1 MSRSRRAGQVHS
13 AESATA
19 SRSARPSLEPAR
31 QTRHRPVYARLLGLR
46 NLAPGGFLCFMFLE
60 GTIALGVLLALAELV
75 SWWGVLVLPLTVAVM
90 VKLND
95 VIAGA
100 VGPPAVPSPRA
111 VSSAAGRASSVPT
124 TRVDTCTGEPA
135 GALRSHG
142 GVEGREERAS
152 MQRVDLG
159 DAVAARQGGFATW
172 PDVPRVNAGPALHS
186 TAASPPPAEWPLPAE
201 WTSQAEWPPLGGWP
215 SQAEWLPQAEL
226 TPHAGLAPHVE
237 FTPRAELIPHTESP
251 PQAGWSPPAES
262 PPGAGDD
269 LVRRAHTVGLPRHE
283 IHGWT
288 SAPSATA
295 VDTNGPSAEQLDAR
309 LQRERHSATRR
320 YE

>member
-1 MSRSRRAGQVHS
+1 MSRSRRAGQLHS
-13 AESATA
+13 AESAMA
-19 SRSARPSLEPAR
+19 RRAARPSLEPAR
-31 QTRHRPVYARLLGLR
+31 QRRHRPVYARLLGLR

-100 VGPPAVPSPRA
+100 VGPQVVTSPRA
-111 VSSAAGRASSVPT
+111 VSSAAGRASSIPT
-124 TRVDTCTGEPA
+124 TRVDTCTGELA
-135 GALRSHG
+135 GALRPHG
-142 GVEGREERAS
+142 GVEGQQDRAS

-159 DAVAARQGGFATW
+159 DAVAARQGGFATR
-172 PDVPRVNAGPALHS
+172 PDVSRVNAGPALRS
-186 TAASPPPAEWPLPAE
+186 AVASPPPAEWPL
-201 WTSQAEWPPLGGWP
+201 
-215 SQAEWLPQAEL
+215 
-226 TPHAGLAPHVE
+226 
-237 FTPRAELIPHTESP
+237 
-251 PQAGWSPPAES
+251 
-262 PPGAGDD
+262 GAGDD

-283 IHGWT
+283 IHGWS

-309 LQRERHSATRR
+309 LQRERHSAARR

>member
-1 MSRSRRAGQVHS
+1 MSRSRRAGQLHS
-13 AESATA
+13 AESAMA
-19 SRSARPSLEPAR
+19 RRAARPSLEPAR
-31 QTRHRPVYARLLGLR
+31 QRRHRPVYARLLGLR

-100 VGPPAVPSPRA
+100 VGPQVVTSPRA
-111 VSSAAGRASSVPT
+111 VSSAAGRASSIPT
-124 TRVDTCTGEPA
+124 TRVDTCTGELA
-135 GALRSHG
+135 GALRPHG
-142 GVEGREERAS
+142 GVEGQQDRAS

-159 DAVAARQGGFATW
+159 DAVAARQGGFATR
-172 PDVPRVNAGPALHS
+172 PDVSRVNAGPALRS
-186 TAASPPPAEWPLPAE
+186 AVAAPPPAEWPPPSG
-201 WTSQAEWPPLGGWP
+201 WTPRADWP
-215 SQAEWLPQAEL
+215 SQAELAPRADWPPQAEL
-226 TPHAGLAPHVE
+226 APHAALTPQVE
-237 FTPRAELIPHTESP
+237 FTPRAELIPHIESP
-251 PQAGWSPPAES
+251 PQAGWPPPAEW
-262 PPGAGDD
+262 PLGAGDD

-283 IHGWT
+283 IHGWS

-309 LQRERHSATRR
+309 LQRERHSAARR